1 MNVVERSGVARGAG
15 PRVHLA
21 ALDGLRGVAILG
33 VLLFHTGHLS
43 GGFLGVDLFF
53 ALSGYL
59 ITDLLLR
66 EIAATGAVSLVA
78 FWGRRIRRLLPAL
91 VIMLVVVTLLVRLVG
106 PPDLVRTTLSDG
118 PWVQVNLINWHL
130 LAESAGYWD
139 RFGADR
145 VFGHLWSIA
154 VEEQFYLV
162 WPVLVLVVARWGR
175 RVAGRVALVA
185 ILVSAVSL
193 ILMVTLA
200 DPADPTRVYTGTDT
214 RAFSLLLG
222 AAIATRPL
230 RDALARTFGTRP
242 LRDALARRVGTRP
255 VRDVLARRVGGW
267 AGGAAGLVVVGMGV
281 AWALVDGVDSAWL
294 FTGGLF
300 LHSLAGALLVG
311 LCVQAPHTVVAR
323 ALAWQPLRR
332 LGLISYSVYLW
343 HWPILVLLSP
353 ERTGLDGWARALA
366 VYAASIGLATLS
378 KWLVEDPIRFRA
390 RWARGRGGLVAF
402 VAVMAGLAVL
412 WLAVPAPASVTIDV
426 TRLG

>member
-1 MNVVERSGVARGAG
+1 MNVAEQSGVVRGAG

-66 EIAATGAVSLVA
+66 EITSTGRVSLVA

-91 VIMLVVVTLLVRLVG
+91 ALMLAVVTLLVRAVG

-118 PWVQVNLINWHL
+118 PWVQLNLINWHL

-162 WPVLVLVVARWGR
+162 WPVLVLVIARWGR

-185 ILVSAVSL
+185 VLVSAVSL
-193 ILMVTLA
+193 ILMIALA

-222 AAIATRPL
+222 AAVATRPV
-230 RDALARTFGTRP
+230 RDALARTVSGRADGAP
-242 LRDALARRVGTRP
+242 ARTVGGRAGG
-255 VRDVLARRVGGW
+255 VLALL
-267 AGGAAGLVVVGMGV
+267 AVGMGA
-281 AWALVDGVDSAWL
+281 AWSFVDGVTSAWL

-311 LCVQAPHTVVAR
+311 LCVQGPHTVVAR
-323 ALAWQPLRR
+323 ALSWRPLRW

-343 HWPILVLLSP
+343 HWPIIVLLSP
-353 ERTGLDGWARALA
+353 ERTGLDGWVHTLV
-366 VYAASIGLATLS
+366 VYAASIGLAALS
-378 KWLVEDPIRFRA
+378 KHLVEDPIRFRA

-402 VAVMAGLAVL
+402 GALMMGLVVL
-412 WLAVPAPASVTIDV
+412 WLAVPAPAPVTIDI
-426 TRLG
+426 TRLD

>member
-1 MNVVERSGVARGAG
+1 
-15 PRVHLA
+15 
-21 ALDGLRGVAILG
+21 LDGLRGVAILG

-91 VIMLVVVTLLVRLVG
+91 AVMLAVVTLLVWAAG

-118 PWVQVNLINWHL
+118 PWVQANLINWHL

-175 RVAGRVALVA
+175 RVEGRVALVA

-193 ILMVTLA
+193 ILMVALVDA
-200 DPADPTRVYTGTDT
+200 ADPTRVYTGTDT

-222 AAIATRPL
+222 AAVATRPV
-230 RDALARTFGTRP
+230 RDALART
-242 LRDALARRVGTRP
+242 VGGRAGG
-255 VRDVLARRVGGW
+255 VLALL
-267 AGGAAGLVVVGMGV
+267 AVGMGA
-281 AWALVDGVDSAWL
+281 AWSLVDGVKSVWL

-311 LCVQAPHTVVAR
+311 LCVQGPHTVVAR
-323 ALAWQPLRR
+323 ALSWRPLRW

-343 HWPILVLLSP
+343 HWPIIVLLSP
-353 ERTGLDGWARALA
+353 ERTGLDGWVRTLV
-366 VYAASIGLATLS
+366 VYAASIGLAALS
-378 KWLVEDPIRFRA
+378 KYLVEDPIRFRA
-390 RWARGRGGLVAF
+390 RWARGRGGLSAF
-402 VAVMAGLAVL
+402 VALMMGLAVL
-412 WLAVPAPASVTIDV
+412 WLAVPAPAPVTIDV
-426 TRLG
+426 TRLD